1 MLLPHTRRG
10 TAAHSESH
18 PMSINSVTTLTRLL
32 AAFAIVASLGACA
45 SDQSA
50 ASSSSADTEQ
60 AVTYTATTEEAA
72 LIKSDQPLPPGPIVM
87 YMNGLSCPLCATNID
102 KQMESLSGVSDVKVD
117 LATGMVKAN
126 LTGTK
131 PPSPKQLASAA
142 DEAGVTLVKIAR

>member
-1 MLLPHTRRG
+1 
-10 TAAHSESH
+10 
-18 PMSINSVTTLTRLL
+18 MSINSVTTLTRLL
-32 AAFAIVASLGACA
+32 TAFSIVALLGACA

-50 ASSSSADTEQ
+50 ASADTEQ
-60 AVTYTATTEEAA
+60 TVTYTATTEEAA
-72 LIKSDQPLPPGPIVM
+72 LIKSEQPLPPGPIVM

-102 KQMESLSGVSDVKVD
+102 KQMEALSGVSDVKVD